1 MLSQPKILLQNHVTR
16 PTPLNALSASRVF
29 RDRVEEEL
37 VGELAPSQPT
47 AAPEPDPD
55 NMTDAGW
62 QLATHS
68 YC

>member
-1 MLSQPKILLQNHVTR
+1 MLAQPKILLQRHVAR
-16 PTPLNALSASRVF
+16 PTTLNVVSASRLF
-29 RDRVEEEL
+29 RDRLKEKLE
-37 VGELAPSQPT
+37 PSKPT
-47 AAPEPDPD
+47 VAPEPDPD